1 VGGAALAATIYLT
14 VTAIC
19 MVVYVLKT
27 ARYRPLN
34 LLRNFP
40 SPDIAVI
47 RGIIQLSLPIAV
59 TMLMDAGFFT
69 VIALLMG
76 QLGRVGLA
84 AHQIVINY
92 STLVFMI
99 PVGLSSAIMV
109 RVGESMG
116 CGKVEQ
122 VRFRACLGLLTVA
135 VFMVP
140 FSILAAA
147 TPGLII
153 NVYSGDLSVISLP
166 FVLMTVASSF
176 LIFDGLKI
184 SGEGALRGMKETT
197 SPMIISLIS
206 YWLVGFPAAWLFG
219 IYLDFGPVG
228 LWYGM
233 LLGMI
238 LASALMGIIF
248 LVKSNR
254 LLQ

>member
-1 VGGAALAATIYLT
+1 
-14 VTAIC
+14 
-19 MVVYVLKT
+19 
-27 ARYRPLN
+27 
-34 LLRNFP
+34 
-40 SPDIAVI
+40 
-47 RGIIQLSLPIAV
+47 
-59 TMLMDAGFFT
+59 
-69 VIALLMG
+69 
-76 QLGRVGLA
+76 
-84 AHQIVINY
+84 
-92 STLVFMI
+92 
-99 PVGLSSAIMV
+99 MV